1 MPCPLA
7 TTEQQPWRTRNALF
21 SPASLLG
28 GVVLVAFGTLAL
40 TLGSRPL
47 VGWVVLGGVVAII
60 AGAAIVQ
67 WHHGHRGWCLFRRAL
82 WFGFALPGA
91 PLRLLGSAP

>member
-1 MPCPLA
+1 MSCPLV
-7 TTEQQPWRTRNALF
+7 TSEQQPWRTRKGFF

-28 GVVLVAFGTLAL
+28 GVVLVAFGALAL
-40 TLGSRPL
+40 VAGIRPWVGL
-47 VGWVVLGGVVAII
+47 VVIGAVCVII

-67 WHHGHRGWCLFRRAL
+67 WRRGHRGWCLVRRAV
-82 WFGFALPGA
+82 WFGLALPGA